1 MREAAQST
9 PASGSPAS
17 GSPASGS
24 PASDGQIA
32 QAHKRQMEK
41 RVMQFII
48 ITGLSG
54 AGKGLATRHF
64 EDFGFF
70 CVDNLPPALIPM
82 FAELCARGD
91 IGRAALVTD
100 VRGGTFFN
108 DLNDAL
114 EKLRITGFAY
124 QILFLDADDELL
136 VQRFKETRRRH
147 PLSDQFPI
155 LQEAIAAE
163 REALLE
169 LREQAD
175 KIVNTSH
182 VTPRELREEI
192 EKTFLDN
199 PDVSQ
204 MLIRVESFG
213 FKHGLPQDGDLIFD
227 VRFLPNPNYDRE
239 IGHLDGNCAPVVEYV
254 MREPVTLDFLQH
266 LEPFV
271 NFCVPQFEKEGKA
284 YLTLAIG
291 CTGGRHRSVVIS
303 NWLAN
308 GLRDHGYRVN
318 VSHRDL
324 ERSAAEARNFVGPP
338 GESEESQ
345 PAAPLSPSGTK
356 KLAAS
361 KAKASKKGRTK
372 RRSAS

>member
-1 MREAAQST
+1 MSDTAST
-9 PASGSPAS
+9 AIPADERGESPR
-17 GSPASGS
+17 
-24 PASDGQIA
+24 DQKT
-32 QAHKRQMEK
+32 QKQ
-41 RVMQFII
+41 VMQFII

-114 EKLRITGFAY
+114 DKLRSNGFAY

-155 LQEAIAAE
+155 LPEAIAAE
-163 REALLE
+163 RKALLE
-169 LREQAD
+169 LRTQAD

-192 EKTFLDN
+192 QKTFLDS
-199 PDVSQ
+199 PDTSQ

-213 FKHGLPQDGDLIFD
+213 FKHGLPQDADLIFD
-227 VRFLPNPNYDRE
+227 VRFLANPNYDRE
-239 IGHLDGNCAPVVEYV
+239 IGHLDGNCQPVMDYV
-254 MREPVTLDFLQH
+254 MREPVTLEFLRH
-266 LEPFV
+266 LEQFV

-284 YLTLAIG
+284 YLTLAVG
-291 CTGGRHRSVVIS
+291 CTGGRHRSIVVS
-303 NWLAN
+303 NRLADD
-308 GLRDHGYRVN
+308 LRSHGHRVN
-318 VSHRDL
+318 VTHRDL
-324 ERSAAEARNFVGPP
+324 ERSASEARNFTGPP
-338 GESEESQ
+338 GHSETTEL
-345 PAAPLSPSGTK
+345 P
-356 KLAAS
+356 AAS
-361 KAKASKKGRTK
+361 KPSRAKRGSK
-372 RRSAS
+372 S